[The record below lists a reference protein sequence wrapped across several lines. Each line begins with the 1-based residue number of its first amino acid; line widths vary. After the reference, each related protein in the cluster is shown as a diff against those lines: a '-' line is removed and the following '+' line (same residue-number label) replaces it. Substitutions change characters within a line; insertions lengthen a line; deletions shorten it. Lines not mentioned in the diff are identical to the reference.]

1 MRVSFG
7 VGRSL
12 ARSRTRASVLARGKY
27 LKTIKSSRSS
37 GLSRLSS
44 VRKSATTNGA
54 VKSNM
59 NSSIKADLY
68 SDLETAA
75 KKLQKNLDALMQT
88 GDSSLFA
95 KKKESNQTENATA
108 TEKGK
113 ETSKNDT
120 SYIDELKG
128 FVKNYNAMTDAMSDI
143 NDTTSVIYMAN
154 LRSDLS
160 AQSKALGQVGIT
172 VNKDGSLKIDE
183 KKLTEADVGQVEA
196 LFGSKGSVSTKVD
209 KYAESIEKN
218 ATRNLKSLNAT
229 NTASLSSGYN
239 RYGNSISNYYN
250 SRYNYKG

>member
-75 KKLQKNLDALMQT
+75 KKLQKNLVCN
-88 GDSSLFA
+88 F
-95 KKKESNQTENATA
+95 
-108 TEKGK
+108 
-113 ETSKNDT
+113 
-120 SYIDELKG
+120 
-128 FVKNYNAMTDAMSDI
+128 
-143 NDTTSVIYMAN
+143 
-154 LRSDLS
+154 
-160 AQSKALGQVGIT
+160 
-172 VNKDGSLKIDE
+172 
-183 KKLTEADVGQVEA
+183 
-196 LFGSKGSVSTKVD
+196 
-209 KYAESIEKN
+209 
-218 ATRNLKSLNAT
+218 
-229 NTASLSSGYN
+229 
-239 RYGNSISNYYN
+239 
-250 SRYNYKG
+250 

>member
-1 MRVSFG
+1 M
-7 VGRSL
+7 
-12 ARSRTRASVLARGKY
+12 
-27 LKTIKSSRSS
+27 KTIKNSRSS

-113 ETSKNDT
+113 ET
-120 SYIDELKG
+120 
-128 FVKNYNAMTDAMSDI
+128 
-143 NDTTSVIYMAN
+143 VIFCSS
-154 LRSDLS
+154 LD
-160 AQSKALGQVGIT
+160 KASPLC
-172 VNKDGSLKIDE
+172 LWPRE
-183 KKLTEADVGQVEA
+183 
-196 LFGSKGSVSTKVD
+196 FF
-209 KYAESIEKN
+209 
-218 ATRNLKSLNAT
+218 
-229 NTASLSSGYN
+229 
-239 RYGNSISNYYN
+239 
-250 SRYNYKG
+250 